1 MRSIRPTR
9 RPCWSLQH
17 HPLRSRSRHEWFVLR
32 DEDALA
38 ARLDTQIGP
47 VVLLS
52 GHTHQAFELVEGHVH
67 HLGGPAS
74 YYAIEHAGE
83 AWDFAP
89 PARGPASR

>member
-1 MRSIRPTR
+1 M
-9 RPCWSLQH
+9 
-17 HPLRSRSRHEWFVLR
+17 LR

-89 PARGPASR
+89 AGTGTGFQVIDLGPDRVESVTVVEA